1 MATPESKVKKK
12 VYELFDEYGSNSYRI
27 TPTTGGYGSSGAP
40 DIVVCFFGNYIG
52 VECKAG
58 KGKPTA
64 LQMKNLQNIVKAGGY
79 AYIVNERS
87 VGVFALILSGILSK
101 PNPAPQ
107 PEISDLTHEY
117 EN

>member
-12 VYELFDEYGSNSYRI
+12 VYELIDQYGDKAYRI

-40 DIVVCFFGNYIG
+40 DIVVCFHGRYIG
-52 VECKAG
+52 IECKAG

-87 VGVFALILSGILSK
+87 IGIFSLILSGILSK
-101 PNPAPQ
+101 PNAPPQ
-107 PEISDLTHEY
+107 PEVSNLTREF
-117 EN
+117 ED

>member
-12 VYELFDEYGSNSYRI
+12 VYELFDEYGSNAYRI

-64 LQMKNLQNIVKAGGY
+64 LQMNNLQNIVKAGGY

-87 VGVFALILSGILSK
+87 IGVFSLLLSGILSK
-101 PNPAPQ
+101 PNVPPQ
-107 PEISDLTHEY
+107 PEVSDLTHES